1 MRIVRVADTMGDVIR
16 FPDDRHVAARDDD
29 GPDKRQTARELARA
43 RPRFSKTPRVSTS
56 CPRTGEVDEEGQAE
70 LEARR
75 IRFGYDSWIWRPSPD
90 DDGSAA

>member
-1 MRIVRVADTMGDVIR
+1 MGEVIR
-16 FPDDRHVAARDDD
+16 FPDLECRDVAARDDA
-29 GPDKRQTARELARA
+29 GPDHRRTARELARA
-43 RPRFSKTPRVSTS
+43 RPRFSKIRGLPTS
-56 CPRTGEVDEEGQAE
+56 RPRTGDVDEEAQAE